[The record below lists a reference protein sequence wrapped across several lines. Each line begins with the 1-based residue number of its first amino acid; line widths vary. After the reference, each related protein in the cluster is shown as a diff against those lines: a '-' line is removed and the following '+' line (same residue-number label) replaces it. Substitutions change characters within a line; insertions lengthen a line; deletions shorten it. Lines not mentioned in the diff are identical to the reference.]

1 MTFSFLA
8 TEINIFDTDD
18 LYMLFNRKLTLI
30 VLKLSSKNCHMQLS
44 FDALLKQDVP
54 T

>member
-1 MTFSFLA
+1 MIYTF
-8 TEINIFDTDD
+8 NK
-18 LYMLFNRKLTLI
+18 KLTFI

-44 FDALLKQDVP
+44 FDALFKQNVP